1 VFPTNKTADR
11 EKSLSRVFFVIMG
24 TADREKSLSRVFF
37 VIISNNTADGEK
49 SLSRVFF
56 VLKVRGNYVTSD
68 GLYNVTKSSC
78 DTSWLVRPTDE
89 FLYLCFRH

>member
-37 VIISNNTADGEK
+37 VI
-49 SLSRVFF
+49 
-56 VLKVRGNYVTSD
+56 KVRGNYVTSD